1 MPTELPPSIAFMLD
15 EFRGNQLTQA
25 EVGKRPSDKVFVRDY
40 FDQCLAS
47 VGTFK
52 YADRL
57 EARPDKFDIYAGTGL
72 DPLSLGGKCPELQCV
87 INSAHHFARTAC
99 LYADRVVIP
108 DPFSFTIEATYE
120 EIFLSLK
127 VLKVLKPLLEA
138 GIIVFGPEAYVS
150 CGNCA
155 KVASEAKKQVA
166 RQLWHQF
173 THADPNLFR
182 CKDGR
187 RWRISFGS
195 PLLTEQRISFPATR
209 EAIAATRPN
218 TLLTGKSAMSL
229 VRKYREALQAHFAF
243 CAHSVVF
250 GSIFGSHC
258 NATIVTD
265 TPEEAV
271 GYRLLDHRN
280 VGVTL
285 PDWSMLRTVPLPALQ
300 SLTASQAMQVREEA
314 EKALP
319 AFRAKLQLDLM
330 SLKDLSDEA
339 EEKRAREI
347 AAELR
352 LAARDLLG
360 QLASISL
367 PSLRRREKL
376 FAGLA
381 FAFEIVALGSGNPA
395 AIFAASGT
403 FAAAMIAA
411 HQTHRDRLE
420 KHEVLVH
427 QPAYVLLTAE
437 RIHETSA

>member
-1 MPTELPPSIAFMLD
+1 MPAELPPSIAFMLD
-15 EFRGNQLTQA
+15 EFRSNQLTLA
-25 EVGKRPSDKVFVRDY
+25 DVAKKLSDKVFVRDY
-40 FDQCLAS
+40 FDQCSAS
-47 VGTFK
+47 IRTFK
-52 YADRL
+52 YADHL

-108 DPFSFTIEATYE
+108 DPFSFTIEATHE

-127 VLKVLKPLLEA
+127 VLKVLKPLFEA
-138 GIIVFGPEAYVS
+138 GIIVFGPEAYLA
-150 CGNCA
+150 CPNCTKA
-155 KVASEAKKQVA
+155 ANEAKKQVA
-166 RQLWHQF
+166 SQLWHQF
-173 THADPNLFR
+173 THAEPDLFR
-182 CKDGR
+182 YKDGR
-187 RWRISFGS
+187 RWRIAFGS
-195 PLLTEQRISFPATR
+195 PLLSEQRISFPATR
-209 EAIAATRPN
+209 EAIASTKPN
-218 TLLTGKSAMSL
+218 TLLTGKSAMTL
-229 VRKYREALQAHFAF
+229 VRQYRKALQSHFAF

-250 GSIFGSHC
+250 GSIFGRNC
-258 NATIVTD
+258 NTTVVTD
-265 TPEEAV
+265 TQEEAV

-330 SLKDLSDEA
+330 SMKDLSDEA
-339 EEKRAREI
+339 EEKQARKI

-352 LAARDLLG
+352 LAARDLQG

-367 PSLRRREKL
+367 PSLHRREKL
-376 FAGLA
+376 FTG
-381 FAFEIVALGSGNPA
+381 FACAIEVVALGSGNPV
-395 AIFAASGT
+395 AISAASGT

-411 HQTHRDRLE
+411 HQTHRDRQE

-437 RIHETSA
+437 RVHETSA